1 MDPKLVCKVV
11 VDAEDDHTYR
21 GSGYPIA
28 ANRIITAAHV
38 VADALN
44 IRLFFGPQQELVDTT
59 VDIEWS
65 GRDNGIDVAVLR
77 CELPS
82 QYHPY
87 HRLLTTPPNT
97 PIKWFAHG
105 FTKIAQGSRTGDI
118 DDYHGELTKFT
129 DIHQVVALE
138 SQNGP
143 IQAEQWQGGSGSV
156 AFDFDTSQTALAI
169 ITRYQGGKKL
179 DHLVAVPICYLLNS
193 DSTRDGF
200 RRAIQ
205 FSSYEQRE
213 DHCKQVTQDIAAKL
227 YAMGEKSRRKIIDAI
242 RELTQGDVSGVDDE
256 SIAKRTAACIV
267 GHTAVT
273 DVVGCLIS
281 LIHDVGQPDADY
293 IADVIDRLLP
303 LNYAPDV
310 IQRLQ
315 QQVGDDRLRLVEQ
328 QVSTRTL
335 AEIIMAGY
343 DQAPAKFVEITEETE
358 DVTGQAAIDYTDGP
372 EVGPAEPGSATTALL
387 RAVRDLLYDLLARLG
402 GNLLSASSSHSD
414 TTLSRD
420 IDSYTIQLRGGLR
433 AHRNIRNRRTIYCVL
448 KLPEEAPKRE
458 LRKAI
463 LSEVGKKVPQL
474 VFVELMSVQTDDREF
489 EVAYYI
495 RHIQKNVRGRFGRT
509 HDG

>member
-1 MDPKLVCKVV
+1 MSC
-11 VDAEDDHTYR
+11 
-21 GSGYPIA
+21 G
-28 ANRIITAAHV
+28 
-38 VADALN
+38 
-44 IRLFFGPQQELVDTT
+44 Q
-59 VDIEWS
+59 
-65 GRDNGIDVAVLR
+65 
-77 CELPS
+77 
-82 QYHPY
+82 
-87 HRLLTTPPNT
+87 
-97 PIKWFAHG
+97 
-105 FTKIAQGSRTGDI
+105 AQ
-118 DDYHGELTKFT
+118 ELTKFA
-129 DIHQVVALE
+129 DIQPVVALE
-138 SQNGP
+138 SQDGP

-156 AFDFDTSQTALAI
+156 AFDYDTSQIALAI

-213 DHCKQVTQDIAAKL
+213 AYRQKVIQDVALKLNALKPQNLQEIAK
-227 YAMGEKSRRKIIDAI
+227 AI
-242 RELTQGDVSGVDDE
+242 RELTESDDS
-256 SIAKRTAACIV
+256 SINLDSKHETLAQQTAGYIV

-343 DQAPAKFVEITEETE
+343 DQAPAKFVGVTEEIE
-358 DVTGQAAIDYTDGP
+358 DVPGQAAIDYTDGP
-372 EVGPAEPGSATTALL
+372 EVGPTESGSETTALM

-402 GNLLSASSSHSD
+402 GSLLGASSSRSD

-420 IDSYTIQLRGGLR
+420 IDGYAIQLQGVLR
-433 AHRNIRNRRTIYCVL
+433 AHSNIRNRRTIYCVL
-448 KLPEEAPKRE
+448 KLPEETPKRGF
-458 LRKAI
+458 RKEV
-463 LSEVGKKVPQL
+463 LSEVSSKVPQL
-474 VFVELMSVQTDDREF
+474 VFVELIASQEDSREF
-489 EVAYYI
+489 EVAHYI
-495 RHIQKNVRGRFGRT
+495 KHIQKNVRGRFGRA
-509 HDG
+509 HDD